1 MPRTTNSKTK
11 DELLVENAILKY
23 NEQVRMMLK
32 QELAPFSESIKQ
44 LDKRISEVEDEVF
57 ELKDVIQPFSAIRK
71 KLWFIIIAASI
82 SIGILGDQISKII
95 TSLLN
100 K

>member
-1 MPRTTNSKTK
+1 MPASKQTK